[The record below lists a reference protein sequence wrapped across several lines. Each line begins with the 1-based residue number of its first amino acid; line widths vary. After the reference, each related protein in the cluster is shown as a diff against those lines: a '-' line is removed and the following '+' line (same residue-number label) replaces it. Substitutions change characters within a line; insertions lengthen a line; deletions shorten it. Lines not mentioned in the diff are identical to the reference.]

1 MIVGIDE
8 AGRGPLAGVVVACAL
23 HLKEE
28 PPFPVRDSKALSAA
42 SREKIFTWLAHSAEF
57 AVDIASSQEIDT
69 HNILEATLLAFNRA
83 IQRLLT
89 KSPQL
94 KDAHFI
100 IDGLHFH
107 NDLNLHASCI
117 VEADKKIREVS
128 CASIVAKVFRDH
140 LMNSVDFLCPQW
152 RFAKHKGY
160 PTKEHVLLIQ
170 RHALSPFHRRSF
182 APCKEKVALTVERS
196 RS

>member
-28 PPFPVRDSKALSAA
+28 PPFLVKDSKALSVS
-42 SREKIFTWLAHSAEF
+42 SREKIFTWLLHYAQF
-57 AVDIASSQEIDT
+57 AVDVASVQEIDR
-69 HNILEATLLAFNRA
+69 HNILGATLLAFNRA
-83 IQRLLT
+83 IERLLV
-89 KSPQL
+89 KAPAL

-100 IDGLHFH
+100 IDGLHFR
-107 NDLNLHASCI
+107 NDLNLRASCI
-117 VEADKKIREVS
+117 VEADKRIKEVS

-140 LMNSVDFLCPQW
+140 LMNSIDFLCPQW

-170 RHALSPFHRRSF
+170 KYALSPFHRRTF
-182 APCKEKVALTVERS
+182 APCKIT
-196 RS
+196 